1 VQSNSWYLQ
10 VGADNGDSFRKDAQT
25 PWGVGGALDYLLFV
39 DVTNADSAQRSISVA
54 DKAIG
59 ALSNALSI
67 IGRQERVL
75 NHIAND
81 TAAQIIGIENSKSAI
96 FDADIASEALSLTK
110 ENILAQSATSVLAQS
125 SSINGSTVLDLID
138 MSLA

>member
-1 VQSNSWYLQ
+1 
-10 VGADNGDSFRKDAQT
+10 
-25 PWGVGGALDYLLFV
+25 V